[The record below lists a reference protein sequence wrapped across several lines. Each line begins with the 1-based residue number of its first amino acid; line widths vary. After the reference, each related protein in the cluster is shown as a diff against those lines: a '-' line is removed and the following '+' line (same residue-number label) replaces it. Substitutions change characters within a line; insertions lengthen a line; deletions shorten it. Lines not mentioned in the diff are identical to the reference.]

1 MVSGLFIHLF
11 PPQQYEGGF
20 GSAPWDS
27 GRSWEGSEE
36 CLCRITDILT
46 FWEIA
51 GLIPSKMSLEF
62 ASSSDRETEKPFLEV
77 RHAVWFLR
85 HSKDFAEKYN
95 VVIRF
100 GD

>member
-1 MVSGLFIHLF
+1 MKEAWD
-11 PPQQYEGGF
+11 PPHGILGDPGEGV
-20 GSAPWDS
+20 
-27 GRSWEGSEE
+27 RSEE

-51 GLIPSKMSLEF
+51 SLIPSKMSLEF
-62 ASSSDRETEKPFLEV
+62 ARSSDRENEKPFLEV

-100 GD
+100 GN

>member
-1 MVSGLFIHLF
+1 MKEASGLPHGILGD
-11 PPQQYEGGF
+11 PGKGV
-20 GSAPWDS
+20 
-27 GRSWEGSEE
+27 RSEE
-36 CLCRITDILT
+36 CLCKITDILT

-85 HSKDFAEKYN
+85 RSKDFAQKYN